1 MFLFGCLQ
9 TVCSIIFPLPV
20 TPQRKIFSFHPLFLH
35 HVITKTNKDTKA
47 WQEADQDNQSLYKCY
62 EIICE
67 TIKMFDRTALVKS
80 EIPSAKIWE
89 HSLDVLQLFISYGV
103 LVLRVVV
110 VLTLIL
116 EDQEKEVF
124 GKWFMRFHQQTHQPW
139 QPDDH
144 PTLESRKE
152 LPKHYFMNRHFI
164 SWKRETLHKTYVTV
178 QSILKIKSF
187 QLYTKMPF
195 ITLYKTP
202 YKSKSE
208 SFKRQ

>member
-1 MFLFGCLQ
+1 MLTKITNRCINVMKLYVGPSR
-9 TVCSIIFPLPV
+9 CS
-20 TPQRKIFSFHPLFLH
+20 T
-35 HVITKTNKDTKA
+35 A
-47 WQEADQDNQSLYKCY
+47 
-62 EIICE
+62 
-67 TIKMFDRTALVKS
+67 ALVKS

-89 HSLDVLQLFISYGV
+89 HSLDVLQLFTSYGL
-103 LVLRVVV
+103 LVWRVVV

-116 EDQEKEVF
+116 EVQETKVF
-124 GKWFMRFHQQTHQPW
+124 EKWFMRFHQQTHQPW

-152 LPKHYFMNRHFI
+152 LPKHFI
-164 SWKRETLHKTYVTV
+164 SWKRGTLHKTYVTV

-187 QLYTKMPF
+187 QLYTKMPC

-208 SFKRQ
+208 SFKRQWPWWIKLKAMMIMYDMSCK